1 MSIPRLSIGNFACF
15 AINTRVSSELRR
27 PAQLGDGVYAT
38 TEMPFRIDDF
48 WRENIGK
55 IDTDHI
61 ANSSLFI
68 LAQSDD
74 PESTSRVLLDKVNT
88 FHFALLLQGL
98 GYCHRG
104 TSLFGPNTVEG
115 RHVKALG
122 RVADYYEPNKVGS
135 DEVKHILTG
144 AKLLTCKG

>member
-1 MSIPRLSIGNFACF
+1 MFPRPVGLIAQVECPEALSAAYGPRRRHQRHVMSIPRLTIGNFACF
-15 AINTRVSSELRR
+15 AINTRVSSELRC
-27 PAQLGDGVYAT
+27 PAQLGDSVYAT
-38 TEMPFRIDDF
+38 TEMPFQINDF

-61 ANSSLFI
+61 ANSNLFL

-98 GYCHRG
+98 GYWSAC
-104 TSLFGPNTVEG
+104 SG
-115 RHVKALG
+115 RI
-122 RVADYYEPNKVGS
+122 P
-135 DEVKHILTG
+135 
-144 AKLLTCKG
+144 